1 VAVPQDHPPAIGS
14 NNIRQYVSYKI
25 TRCWVRLPEF
35 SSGNRNSLPLSH
47 RAVLSIFI
55 GVIAALSLIIRELR
69 NAPMG
74 YESEDGFHFGEQFF
88 LFM

>member
-1 VAVPQDHPPAIGS
+1 MLVPIAQ
-14 NNIRQYVSYKI
+14 
-25 TRCWVRLPEF
+25 F
-35 SSGNRNSLPLSH
+35 SSGNPNSLPVSIA
-47 RAVLSIFI
+47 AVLSIFMGI
-55 GVIAALSLIIRELR
+55 IAALSLIIRELR